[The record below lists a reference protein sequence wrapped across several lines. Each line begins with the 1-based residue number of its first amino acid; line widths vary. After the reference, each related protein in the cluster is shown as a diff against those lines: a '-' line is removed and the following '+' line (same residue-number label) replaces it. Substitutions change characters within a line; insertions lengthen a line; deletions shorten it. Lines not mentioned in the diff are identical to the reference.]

1 MDTLHWLNIT
11 LKTIKLPSHTLKE
24 QICSTYKRTNKYFRL
39 IFNTVRR
46 VKNCHSQL
54 KKTNYC
60 LLQVKKYCREY
71 DVIGT
76 LIINLINIKK
86 ECGTINMQHYG
97 FALIK
102 TFCNG
107 IFILTCVSG
116 YATCPAFNH
125 RLTILDL
132 LYRYMNAS
140 TNDTEYQENYHIG
153 HDGRQPDFVAC
164 EQQKRRP
171 ACAFA
176 QSDQHLCYSVSGKYT
191 D

>member
-1 MDTLHWLNIT
+1 MDTVWLNIT
-11 LKTIKLPSHTLKE
+11 LKNINLPSHTLKE
-24 QICSTYKRTNKYFRL
+24 QIYSTDKRTYKYFRL
-39 IFNTVRR
+39 IFNTVRP

-54 KKTNYC
+54 KKDQ
-60 LLQVKKYCREY
+60 LLLIAGQKYCREY
-71 DVIGT
+71 DVTGT
-76 LIINLINIKK
+76 LIINPINIKK
-86 ECGTINMQHYG
+86 ESGTINMQHYG
-97 FALIK
+97 SALFK
-102 TFCNG
+102 TLCIG
-107 IFILTCVSG
+107 IFILTFVSG
-116 YATCPAFNH
+116 YVTCPAFNH

-153 HDGRQPDFVAC
+153 HDAREPDFVAC

-171 ACAFA
+171 ACAFT